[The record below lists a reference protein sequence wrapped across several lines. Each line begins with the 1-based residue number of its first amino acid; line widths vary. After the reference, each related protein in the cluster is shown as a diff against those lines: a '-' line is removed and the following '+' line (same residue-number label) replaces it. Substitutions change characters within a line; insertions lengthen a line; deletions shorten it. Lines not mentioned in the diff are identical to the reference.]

1 TMSILKRAPG
11 SAPAL
16 HLLAA
21 FGAAVMLAAVPAPAD
36 AQVSLVQVRKGLRY
50 TQTSDT
56 RVALR
61 TTASHWFQ
69 ADVDGTDIG
78 GITPPTVAGPFNV
91 AALGARH
98 NNGVLVFNPVDNG
111 WRWGTDGKDF
121 NTTSKEELDRLFP
134 NGTYTFTV
142 NGTSVPL

>member
-1 TMSILKRAPG
+1 MSSWLRTPG

-16 HLLAA
+16 PLLAA
-21 FGAAVMLAAVPAPAD
+21 LAAVVVLAGLPSPAD

-50 TQTSDT
+50 TQTSET
-56 RVALR
+56 RVGLR
-61 TTASHWFQ
+61 PTASHWFQ

-98 NNGVLVFNPVDNG
+98 NNGTLVFNPVDNG
-111 WRWGTDGKDF
+111 WR
-121 NTTSKEELDRLFP
+121 
-134 NGTYTFTV
+134 
-142 NGTSVPL
+142 